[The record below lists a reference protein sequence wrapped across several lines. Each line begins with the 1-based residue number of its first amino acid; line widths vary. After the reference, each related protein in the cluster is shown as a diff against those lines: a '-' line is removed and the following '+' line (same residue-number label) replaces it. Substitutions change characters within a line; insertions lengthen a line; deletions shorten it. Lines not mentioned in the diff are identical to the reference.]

1 MNVWVNE
8 CISDIMSEWMKWNVT
23 EWMLVKCRSEWMNEL
38 QKMKLKASELFKIVL
53 SNFCPKQSNKGI
65 GDLTASINFLLLY

>member
-1 MNVWVNE
+1 
-8 CISDIMSEWMKWNVT
+8 
-23 EWMLVKCRSEWMNEL
+23 MNEL

>member
-1 MNVWVNE
+1 MYQLMNVWVNE
-8 CISDIMSEWMKWNVT
+8 CISDIMS

-53 SNFCPKQSNKGI
+53 SNFCPKQPNKCI